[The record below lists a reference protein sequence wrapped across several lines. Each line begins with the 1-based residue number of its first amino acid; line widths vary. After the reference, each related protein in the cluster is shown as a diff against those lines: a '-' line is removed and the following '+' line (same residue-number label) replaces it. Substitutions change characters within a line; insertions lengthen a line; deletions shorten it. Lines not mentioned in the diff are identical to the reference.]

1 MKHKKI
7 SEKKLDIFV
16 SVVIVANEDSTGL
29 DEWVEK
35 ATALL
40 KSRYTNYELI
50 LVDNGLSE
58 GMFEKVSRQLD
69 SIACVRLM
77 RLSRL
82 SSYDTALFAGLD
94 SAIGDYVC
102 TFDLGFDSTE
112 LIPSLVEMGQHQPVV
127 QGVSGTK
134 PETNL
139 STQIGRRAYY
149 WYTKK
154 YLSIDIPV
162 NATNLACYN
171 RTAVNAMTRTGRSHK
186 HIRHLVRLQGFRPVL
201 FSYAPKTGI
210 AKNHRIRTGLV
221 QALEIAVN
229 YSSHPLR
236 FVTWLGAIAG
246 AVNVVYAFY
255 VVALNLTQANL
266 TEGWTTTS
274 LQLSLM
280 FFVLFLIM
288 VILAEYIGRILA
300 ETRRESYFVVDERSS
315 QVSLADENRTNVE
328 K

>member
-1 MKHKKI
+1 MNHKKI
-7 SEKKLDIFV
+7 TVKKLDLFV
-16 SVVIVANEDSTGL
+16 SLVVVASQDTANLGA
-29 DEWVEK
+29 WVEK
-35 ATALL
+35 VTALL
-40 KSRYTNYELI
+40 KDRYTNYELI
-50 LVDNGLSE
+50 LIDNGLSE
-58 GMFEKVSRQLD
+58 EAFSEVSQQLD
-69 SIACVRLM
+69 SIACVRLL

-102 TFDLGFDSTE
+102 TFDLGFDSIE
-112 LIPSLVEMGQHQPVV
+112 LIPSLVELGRRTPVV
-127 QGVSGTK
+127 QGVSELK
-134 PETNL
+134 PETTL
-139 STQIGRRAYY
+139 LTQFGRKAYY

-186 HIRHLVRLQGFRPVL
+186 HIRHMVRLLGFNPIR
-201 FSYAPKTGI
+201 FSYSPKTGI
-210 AKNHRIRTGLV
+210 SKNHRIRTGLV

-236 FVTWLGAIAG
+236 FATWLGVLAG
-246 AVNVVYAFY
+246 VLNVIYAFY
-255 VVALNLTQANL
+255 VVALNLTRSQI

-280 FFVLFLIM
+280 FFVLFFIM

-300 ETRRESYFVVDERSS
+300 ETRRESYFVVDEQSS